1 MKKGLIKLLLFR
13 VNKNQKIFFNFI
25 CWVFS
30 KWFKNLRCG
39 HLTLVHPSGY
49 NQQFEGREP
58 GPTATI
64 QISDFRLI
72 YRVIMAGDIGF
83 AESYMAGEWKTPDLT
98 AVLLFAA
105 QNFTGLSKMLAPLGV
120 ITKINRIRHLRRENT
135 PKGSRRNIAA
145 HYDLGNDFYQYW
157 LDESMTYS
165 SGLFEFMGE
174 PHIVAQHR
182 KYKRLAQM
190 LEIKEQDRVL
200 EIGCGWGGFAEFIAA
215 RYGCEVVGVTLSNEQ
230 ADFSRE
236 RMVAS
241 GLSDKVE
248 IKVEDYR
255 SIKGQFDKIVSI
267 EMFEAVGEKNWT
279 TYFEILKKRLKMG
292 GRAGLQIITM
302 SEEIASSYRENPDF
316 IQLFVFPGGMLPTP
330 SSIASN
336 AGLSELKISDTF
348 YFGKSYAETL
358 RLWNK
363 AFQKNWT
370 RIRRLNFDESF
381 YRMWRYYLCYCE
393 AGFEHGR
400 IDVGQFLLE
409 HR

>member
-1 MKKGLIKLLLFR
+1 MKKGLTKLLLFR
-13 VNKNQKIFFNFI
+13 VDKNQKVFFNFI

-30 KWFKNLRCG
+30 KWFKNLRYG

-64 QISDFRLI
+64 QIGDFRLI

-105 QNFTGLSKMLAPLGV
+105 QNFIVLSKILAPLGV

-145 HYDLGNDFYQYW
+145 HYDLGNDFYRYW

-165 SGLFEFMGE
+165 SGLFESMGE
-174 PHIVAQHR
+174 PHIVAQRR
-182 KYKRLAQM
+182 KYQRLAQM

-230 ADFSRE
+230 ADFSRK
-236 RMVAS
+236 RMVAA

-292 GRAGLQIITM
+292 GRAGLQVITM
-302 SEEIASSYRENPDF
+302 SEEIASSYRKNPDF

-330 SSIASN
+330 SSIVSN
-336 AGLSELKISDTF
+336 ARLSELKISDTF

-400 IDVGQFLLE
+400 INVGQFLLE